1 MFRRSWSAFLLIP
14 SLFAASAAQ
23 AQTQTTAPATDPPP
37 PSQADNPQNPTP
49 PQESK
54 EDVPSPTHESKGAA
68 VAPPTKAAAKPVVN
82 PWFVRTPYEMKLG
95 EGKEQWKLQVYGFA
109 EADFM
114 ADSTRSFADG
124 QNAAVI
130 ARNSSANGNNTRL
143 QFTARNSRF
152 GFKAQSPEVGGIKPT
167 GVLEFDFFGYDPAPY
182 GTPTNSEAGFFNNP
196 TLRIRHANIK
206 LESEAVDFLFGQMY
220 HLFGW
225 QNYFFGA
232 SAAFLGLPNQVFGRT
247 QQARVSHTFK
257 GDAVNVD
264 VALGAF
270 RPVQRDS
277 ATPDGEA
284 GVRLMV
290 NNWKAIN
297 TPGNGGT
304 AAYPA
309 AIGVSGLVRKFK
321 VNSPVGNV
329 VTTTP
334 QNSDVGWGLAI
345 DALIPIIPAEDSTDR
360 GNALTLNAEY
370 SRGSGYADQFTGM
383 TAGATF
389 PAAGGSAGP
398 PMVTGN
404 TSYVNVDNGLV
415 AYDAG
420 GALHTIDFQTFWV
433 GLQYYLPPSG
443 RVLLAANYTHADSKN
458 IADLLPTQPNVYKES
473 NYVDGTVFFDVTPAA
488 RLGLSY
494 QYTKQNF
501 TDGTSAQNNRYEAL
515 ALYFF

>member
-1 MFRRSWSAFLLIP
+1 
-14 SLFAASAAQ
+14 
-23 AQTQTTAPATDPPP
+23 
-37 PSQADNPQNPTP
+37 
-49 PQESK
+49 
-54 EDVPSPTHESKGAA
+54 
-68 VAPPTKAAAKPVVN
+68 
-82 PWFVRTPYEMKLG
+82 
-95 EGKEQWKLQVYGFA
+95 
-109 EADFM
+109 M
-114 ADSTRSFADG
+114 ADSTRSFNDG

-130 ARNSSANGNNTRL
+130 ANNSTAAGNNTRL

-167 GVLEFDFFGYDPAPY
+167 GVLEFDFFGHDP
-182 GTPTNSEAGFFNNP
+182 TPTANAPTMSEAGFFNNP
-196 TLRIRHANIK
+196 TLRIRHAYVK
-206 LESEAVDFLFGQMY
+206 LESEPVDFLFGQMY

-264 VALGAF
+264 VALAAF

-309 AIGVSGLVRKFK
+309 ALGVSGIVRKFK
-321 VNSPVGNV
+321 VNAPVPV
-329 VTTTP
+329 VTNTTP
-334 QNSDVGWGLAI
+334 QNSDVGWGIAI

-360 GNALTLNAEY
+360 GNALTLNGEY

-383 TAGATF
+383 SAGATF
-389 PAAGGSAGP
+389 PQVGSAMGVMP
-398 PMVTGN
+398 VVAGN
-404 TSYVNVDNGLV
+404 RDYVNVDNGLV

-420 GALHTIDFQTFWV
+420 GALHTIDYQTFWV

-458 IADLLPTQPNVYKES
+458 IADLLPNRANVYKES
-473 NYVDGTVFFDVTPAA
+473 NYVDGTIFFDVTPAA

-501 TDGTSAQNNRYEAL
+501 TDGTNAQNNRYEAL